1 MKTTTIVYLHADE
14 GMWLTDGT
22 NYGKHVKLA
31 EGASPDTFY
40 EVTDEEYQ
48 EAMAKLE
55 DELEAVIM
63 PPVIE

>member
-1 MKTTTIVYLHADE
+1 MKITMTADE

-22 NYGKHVKLA
+22 HYGKHVKLA

-55 DELEAVIM
+55 AEATIIL
-63 PPVIE
+63 PTE

>member
-1 MKTTTIVYLHADE
+1 MKTTTTVYLHADE

-48 EAMAKLE
+48 KAMKKREAE
-55 DELEAVIM
+55 EEL
-63 PPVIE
+63 